1 MNDFF
6 KSSKGLSDSMFDV
19 SSFEAKIQV
28 FEIDHKLMNMFE
40 FVGCLK
46 NDVEVHMMF
55 DLSLLKKDKFFV
67 KLIKN
72 GLP

>member
-19 SSFEAKIQV
+19 NSFEAKIQV
-28 FEIDHKLMNMFE
+28 FEIDHQLMNMFE
-40 FVGCLK
+40 FVRCLK
-46 NDVEVHMMF
+46 NDVQVRTMF
-55 DLSLLKKDKFFV
+55 DPSLLKKDKFFV